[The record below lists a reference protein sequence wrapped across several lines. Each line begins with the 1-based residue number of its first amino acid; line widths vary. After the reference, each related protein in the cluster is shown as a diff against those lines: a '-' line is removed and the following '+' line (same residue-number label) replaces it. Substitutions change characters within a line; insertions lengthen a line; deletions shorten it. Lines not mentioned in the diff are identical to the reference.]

1 MKLTVLEFIAGFGLN
16 AAVTPFGKPEAAKA
30 TFPENPFTGVI
41 VMLVVPVAPCGAV
54 TALGAAE
61 SVNRS
66 FWMTVSV
73 IGVLAVKLPE
83 VPVTV
88 SVSVSGVAVSLG
100 LKVSVLV
107 EVVELGL
114 KEAVTPLGKPE
125 TDRFT
130 LPLKCP
136 CGTTVMVLVAL

>member
-1 MKLTVLEFIAGFGLN
+1 MKLTVLEFVAGFGLN
-16 AAVTPFGKPEAAKA
+16 AAVTPAGSPEADSA

-41 VMLVVPVAPCGAV
+41 VMAVAPVAPCGAV

-66 FWMTVSV
+66 FWMTATVTGVVAVS
-73 IGVLAVKLPE
+73 LPE

-88 SVSVSGVAVSLG
+88 SVTVPGVALSVAFS
-100 LKVSVLV
+100 VSVLV
-107 EVVELGL
+107 EVAELGL
-114 KEAVTPLGKPE
+114 KEAVTPDGKPE
-125 TDRFT
+125 TVRFT

-136 CGTTVMVLVAL
+136 CGMIVMVLVAL